1 MDDLNL
7 YNMTLSLFD
16 REITQDDLD
25 STTPSKEVRLCK
37 RYHDIAILR
46 VMREFDWSFLVTR
59 IPIDEEDDAGQ
70 DYGFIHGYKL
80 PAGLLKVVHA
90 FTDYP
95 YEVREGRIYTDH
107 YKPPVYGIMED
118 LPAEGVPLDL
128 YELIALALAFQIAP
142 LLVPEGRI
150 DQIIL
155 QKYSWALNGLIAAEA
170 RNNSREADRG

>member
-37 RYHDIAILR
+37 RYHNIAILR
-46 VMREFDWSFLVTR
+46 VLREFDWSFLVTR
-59 IPIDEEDDAGQ
+59 ILIDEEDDAGQ

-95 YEVREGRIYTDH
+95 YEVRGAESIQITTSLLCTELWRIF
-107 YKPPVYGIMED
+107 PQRG
-118 LPAEGVPLDL
+118 
-128 YELIALALAFQIAP
+128 
-142 LLVPEGRI
+142 LLWI
-150 DQIIL
+150 CTNL
-155 QKYSWALNGLIAAEA
+155 LH
-170 RNNSREADRG
+170 